1 MNHAYFNSLVR
12 KARAAAEKAKVKFP
26 QPNYV
31 ALKVAEEAG
40 EVVRGCVHFAEGRME
55 WPEVEAEIVQCI
67 AMLMRLVEEGDQK
80 NGIIPPPA
88 MFAGYGADDSFDCD
102 FYYFKVGGK
111 WKYEGEG
118 FFPGPVEKGVYYDV
132 DRAAILRANGNRMP
146 GISSL
151 GNDYFILVI
160 PKPHC
165 QQPTAYP
172 RLLKPI
178 LVEE

>member
-1 MNHAYFNSLVR
+1 MNHTYFHSLVL

-55 WPEVEAEIVQCI
+55 WPEVEIEIVQCL
-67 AMLMRLVEEGDQK
+67 AMLMRLVEEGDQR
-80 NGIIPPPA
+80 NGVIPPSVNDRT
-88 MFAGYGADDSFDCD
+88 YGTTELFDCD
-102 FYYFKVGGK
+102 FYYFKEGGK

-118 FFPGPVEKGVYYDV
+118 FFPGPVKEGAYYDV

-146 GISSL
+146 GITSL

-160 PKPHC
+160 PKSHC
-165 QQPTAYP
+165 QQPVAYP

-178 LVEE
+178 VEE